1 MIKKIN
7 VFVAGHNGM
16 VGSAL
21 CRQLSKDNFVN
32 IIKASKDDLDLENQ
46 SDVDYFFS
54 INKIDQVYL
63 AAAKVGGI
71 NANNLYPYDFL
82 LKNLLI
88 QNNVISS
95 SLKYHVKKLLF
106 LGSSCIYPKLSKQPI
121 KEEYLLTGP
130 LEETNYAYAIAKI
143 AGIKLCQSINSQ
155 FKDKNDFFY
164 HSVMPCNLYGEGDNY
179 DLQNSH
185 VIPALIRKLH
195 EAKIKGDKIV
205 KVWGSGKPLR
215 EFMHVDD
222 LAEGCIFLMNI
233 EKDKYTRNFGSN
245 LSHINLGSGEE
256 ISIWDLACMIKDIV
270 GFDGKLELDNTMP
283 DGTPRKVMDSSKIH
297 KLGFKSKITLRD
309 GLEITYKNFYKEENR
324 L

>member
-1 MIKKIN
+1 MKKKIN

-32 IIKASKDDLDLENQ
+32 IIKVSKDDLDLENQ

-185 VIPALIRKLH
+185 VIPALIRKFH

-222 LAEGCIFLMNI
+222 LAEGCIFMMNI

-309 GLEITYKNFYKEENR
+309 GLEITYKNFYKEEKR